1 VNEWAGV
8 FLGVIAGA
16 TLVMA
21 LIQIGAVLAILKVA
35 RQAQESMATIQR
47 DVRPLLADVRP
58 MLDEAKPIIT
68 RANEIASEASRTMTI
83 ATAQAQKV
91 DHMVSDLTRR
101 VEETAA
107 IVQQAIVVPAG
118 ADHQPGRVF
127 ASFEG
132 GRQVG
137 HDRAHALGIRPRRL
151 GGFLRLAQLGRRDH
165 LHGLGDLLRRADAG
179 DPVS

>member
-107 IVQQAIVVPAG
+107 IVQQAIVVPAREG
-118 ADHQPGRVF
+118 IAIVAAIKAAIGVIRQSGDFRGR
-127 ASFEG
+127 A
-132 GRQVG
+132 
-137 HDRAHALGIRPRRL
+137 RRHETE
-151 GGFLRLAQLGRRDH
+151 D
-165 LHGLGDLLRRADAG
+165 
-179 DPVS
+179 DPLFIG

>member
-107 IVQQAIVVPAG
+107 IVQQAIVVPAREG
-118 ADHQPGRVF
+118 IAIVAAIKAAVGVIRQSGDFRGR
-127 ASFEG
+127 A
-132 GRQVG
+132 
-137 HDRAHALGIRPRRL
+137 RRHET
-151 GGFLRLAQLGRRDH
+151 D
-165 LHGLGDLLRRADAG
+165 D
-179 DPVS
+179 DPLFIG

>member
-16 TLVMA
+16 TRVMA

-107 IVQQAIVVPAG
+107 IVQQAIVVPAREG
-118 ADHQPGRVF
+118 IAIVAAIKAAVGVIRQSGDFRGR
-127 ASFEG
+127 A
-132 GRQVG
+132 
-137 HDRAHALGIRPRRL
+137 RRHET
-151 GGFLRLAQLGRRDH
+151 D
-165 LHGLGDLLRRADAG
+165 D
-179 DPVS
+179 DPLFIG